1 MGVAFVAHCLL
12 NQNSKV
18 LDGAHCAGV
27 YSPIIDVLRERGW
40 RIEQMPCPELAF
52 AGLGRFWAVRE
63 QYDTAA
69 FRRHCQ
75 RLATAVAGA
84 IVARVQQGEEIVL
97 VGVEGSPSMGV
108 TITSSDPQRGGRPAW
123 PDGSPELT
131 GGEGIYVEELHAEL
145 GRRGITVRVAGET
158 HAIPGHDEAVQRAR
172 LESALEHR
180 DAGRALLPRGPGGRP
195 LRQPAAG
202 PGRRAGR
209 AGRGGLGGDAAT
221 RRQLSGR
228 GRTPAAS

>member
-1 MGVAFVAHCLL
+1 
-12 NQNSKV
+12 
-18 LDGAHCAGV
+18 V

-84 IVARVQQGEEIVL
+84 IEARVQQGEEIVL

-172 LESALEHR
+172 LESVLEHR
-180 DAGRALLPRGPGGRP
+180 DA
-195 LRQPAAG
+195 
-202 PGRRAGR
+202 
-209 AGRGGLGGDAAT
+209 
-221 RRQLSGR
+221 
-228 GRTPAAS
+228 